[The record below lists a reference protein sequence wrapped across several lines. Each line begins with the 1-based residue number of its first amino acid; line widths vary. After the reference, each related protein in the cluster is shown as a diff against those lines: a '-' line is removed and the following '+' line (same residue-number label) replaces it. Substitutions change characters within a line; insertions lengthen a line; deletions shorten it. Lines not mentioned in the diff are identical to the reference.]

1 MKLLLSL
8 YKMSKFKLWYIK
20 KKFYD
25 FHSYKIIVVGPTIYF
40 EKLIRIHF
48 SLFFEV
54 NLLQT
59 LKHIVEGECFKLI
72 QLVIDK

>member
-1 MKLLLSL
+1 VVH
-8 YKMSKFKLWYIK
+8 K
-20 KKFYD
+20 KKIYD